1 MSGAEL
7 HAHAGTMGNDGGIV
21 FIGDAGAAGVQHGE
35 ERHTPFFGH
44 TGDFTEVGEHIA
56 LVVVA
61 EVHMHGNAVGTT
73 ADGFLNGAYE
83 AFLVGVAGQ
92 GRGSGKMDDQ
102 ADVFTFAGSAEAAAA
117 QPFVHQNSI
126 SAAVGHVR
134 DCFVDILDAF
144 DRTDRDAVI
153 HRNNDGA
160 AGFTIEN
167 ALETNLLAEIHDIPS
182 FVVCTGKLLHGS
194 AAKRRP
200 RICTRGPEC
209 LVLLY
214 NNTPHTLVPQARPK

>member
-1 MSGAEL
+1 MTTGTQQPAMTSAKESNVSGVRDFHDVGAEL

-73 ADGFLNGAYE
+73 VDGFLNGAYE

-102 ADVFTFAGSAEAAAA
+102 PTSLPSPEARKQQRHSPLCIRTASAPPSAMSETVLWIFSM
-117 QPFVHQNSI
+117 PSI
-126 SAAVGHVR
+126 GPTETR
-134 DCFVDILDAF
+134 D
-144 DRTDRDAVI
+144 
-153 HRNNDGA
+153 
-160 AGFTIEN
+160 
-167 ALETNLLAEIHDIPS
+167 P
-182 FVVCTGKLLHGS
+182 
-194 AAKRRP
+194 
-200 RICTRGPEC
+200 
-209 LVLLY
+209 
-214 NNTPHTLVPQARPK
+214 

>member
-1 MSGAEL
+1 
-7 HAHAGTMGNDGGIV
+7 
-21 FIGDAGAAGVQHGE
+21 
-35 ERHTPFFGH
+35 
-44 TGDFTEVGEHIA
+44 
-56 LVVVA
+56 
-61 EVHMHGNAVGTT
+61 MHGNAVGTT

-167 ALETNLLAEIHDIPS
+167 ALETNLLAEIHGIPS
-182 FVVCTGKLLHGS
+182 FVCLHRE
-194 AAKRRP
+194 AAAWIRDKKKG
-200 RICTRGPEC
+200 RGFAPAALNVWFC
-209 LVLLY
+209 FTT
-214 NNTPHTLVPQARPK
+214 TPHTPLYRRRDQNKKRSPKSGCFRWKR